1 MRRVVAIVLIAVFL
15 FSSVYVDES
24 EAVAPA
30 VVSALGSFIVGAG
43 VNFLSDLAM
52 EHVARHFYYNNI
64 GNSRALIDEGGLSR
78 LTVDEVISTGRIP
91 PKGTKYAYRFKASAL
106 GGLVSAVAGLGTSIL
121 IDYVSDE
128 RLDVPDGVTVDGPVS
143 GMATYLGRG
152 EYVCDNC
159 YYYSYF
165 SGSDY
170 SGYSFHA
177 DIPEGV
183 ECYFEFW
190 RQTVENTVQSSVTI
204 GTQHFDRLNS
214 GSVPS
219 GIRPVWWNEGGV
231 QKTRVKFYYEYS
243 DVDGKNYYTFTTY
256 NQDGT
261 ERGTYSDETDN
272 YLRVIMRTYFNP
284 PGNAKAVYPIQCGYT
299 LLGTNF
305 SDEYRYMGEI
315 TSQIAD
321 AFIDLGAVQAAV
333 NKASQGNER
342 YVYVYVGDSDSDV
355 KGYEITDSSGVQDTT
370 VVWGDIDVVVSPEGV
385 VTWSRTGEGVQIDSV
400 AIIVN
405 GIRKATGLSFPG
417 SYTLTDVMVGQDYEV
432 IVEFTSQ
439 LGTMQKTVLWRAG
452 EGMVE
457 TGEINWDRLKNLGV
471 AFTRKW
477 PFSLP
482 WDFVHIVSLLSAD
495 PVPPKFNVALPYP
508 TVGGMQTIGG
518 EIDMTKIEPV
528 MKYVR
533 WFEIASFCMC
543 LVMVVRRLY
552 GGSV

>member
-30 VVSALGSFIVGAG
+30 VVSALGSFVVGVG

-159 YYYSYF
+159 YYRGRTY
-165 SGSDY
+165 GSDWSRY
-170 SGYSFHA
+170 EFYA
-177 DIPEGV
+177 DIPEGI
-183 ECYFEFW
+183 ECYYEFFC
-190 RQTVENTVQSSVTI
+190 EPGESSVWV
-204 GTQHFDRLNS
+204 GTFLWNYLTRVDVPA
-214 GSVPS
+214 SV
-219 GIRPVWWNEGGV
+219 RPVWWSDGSL
-231 QKTRVKFYYEYS
+231 QKTRLKFRWYKEG
-243 DVDGKNYYTFTTY
+243 DVYYYTFTTY
-256 NQDGT
+256 NADGS
-261 ERGTYSDETDN
+261 ERGTFSDSFSYEPHIVMAN
-272 YLRVIMRTYFNP
+272 YNNP
-284 PGNAKAVYPIQCGYT
+284 PGTGSVVYPVISGYT
-299 LLGTNF
+299 KLGDGFGDDYHYVGN
-305 SDEYRYMGEI
+305 I
-315 TSQIAD
+315 TAQIAD
-321 AFIDLGAVQAAV
+321 ALIDLGAVQAAV

-471 AFTRKW
+471 AFT
-477 PFSLP
+477 
-482 WDFVHIVSLLSAD
+482 VSI
-495 PVPPKFNVALPYP
+495 PH
-508 TVGGMQTIGG
+508 
-518 EIDMTKIEPV
+518 
-528 MKYVR
+528 R
-533 WFEIASFCMC
+533 
-543 LVMVVRRLY
+543 
-552 GGSV
+552 